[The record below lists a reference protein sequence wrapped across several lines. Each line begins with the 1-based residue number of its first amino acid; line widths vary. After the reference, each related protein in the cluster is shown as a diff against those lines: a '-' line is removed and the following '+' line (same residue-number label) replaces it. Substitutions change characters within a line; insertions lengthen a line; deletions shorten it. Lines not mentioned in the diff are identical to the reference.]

1 MGIRIPQGDGCV
13 RWRAIVRIMIIGGT
27 SGIGLALAKHY
38 AEQGAELALCSRDIT
53 RLCEHKLRKH
63 PHVRTYKLDIAD
75 RVALIRTVHDF
86 GKGGL
91 DMLIVT
97 AGQYADAA
105 GLASQPGIGLRVV
118 QTNIIGLVQAFETA
132 AALMQQQGHGHLVAV
147 ASVAGLLQE
156 YSGGSLYSAS
166 KRAAIGIC
174 DAYRKALRPY
184 GIAVTLIVPGYVDT
198 AGLRELNRGDLR
210 AKPFLQSEPD
220 AVRRIVH
227 AIEQRAG
234 RCIFPWQLHMLV
246 RLFNNLP
253 SSLRRLRQK

>member
-1 MGIRIPQGDGCV
+1 MK
-13 RWRAIVRIMIIGGT
+13 IMIIGGT

-38 AEQGAELALCSRDIT
+38 AELGAQLALCSRDIT
-53 RLCEHKLRKH
+53 RLDNHELRTD
-63 PHVRTYKLDIAD
+63 PRVRTYQLDIAD

-97 AGQYADAA
+97 AGQYADAV
-105 GLASQPGIGLRVV
+105 GLASQPSLGFRLV

-147 ASVAGLLQE
+147 ASIAGLLKE

-174 DAYRKALRPY
+174 DAYRKALSSY
-184 GIAVTLIVPGYVDT
+184 GIAVTSIVPGYVDT
-198 AGLRELNRGDLR
+198 ARLRELNQGDVR
-210 AKPFLQSEPD
+210 AKLFLQSESD

-227 AIEQRAG
+227 AIEQRAE
-234 RCIFPWQLHMLV
+234 RCIFPWQLHVMV
-246 RLFNNLP
+246 RLFNSLP
-253 SSLRRLRQK
+253 SSLQRLRQK

>member
-1 MGIRIPQGDGCV
+1 MK
-13 RWRAIVRIMIIGGT
+13 IMIIGGT

-38 AEQGAELALCSRDIT
+38 AEQGAQLALCSRDLT
-53 RLCEHKLRKH
+53 RLDDHALGTDSR
-63 PHVRTYKLDIAD
+63 VRTYQLDIAD

-86 GKGGL
+86 GRGGL

-97 AGQYADAA
+97 AGQYADAV
-105 GLASQPGIGLRVV
+105 GLASQPSLGLRVV
-118 QTNIIGLVQAFETA
+118 QTNIVGLVQAFETA

-147 ASVAGLLQE
+147 ASVAGLLEE

-184 GIAVTLIVPGYVDT
+184 RIAVTAIVPGYVDT
-198 AGLRELNRGDLR
+198 AGLRELNGGDAR
-210 AKPFLQSEPD
+210 PKPFLQSEPD
-220 AVRRIVH
+220 AVRRIVY

-234 RCIFPWQLHMLV
+234 RCIFPWQLHMMV
-246 RLFNNLP
+246 RLFNRLP
-253 SSLRRLRQK
+253 SSLRRLRRK

>member
-1 MGIRIPQGDGCV
+1 V
-13 RWRAIVRIMIIGGT
+13 KIMIIGGT

-38 AEQGAELALCSRDIT
+38 AKQGVQLALCSRDIT
-53 RLCEHKLRKH
+53 RLDSHELRTD
-63 PHVRTYKLDIAD
+63 PRVRTYQLDIAD
-75 RVALIRTVHDF
+75 HVALIRTVHDF

-97 AGQYADAA
+97 AGQYADTV
-105 GLASQPGIGLRVV
+105 GLALQPGLGLRVV
-118 QTNIIGLVQAFETA
+118 QTNILGLAQTFDTA
-132 AALMQQQGHGHLVAV
+132 AALMQRQGHGHLVAV
-147 ASVAGLLQE
+147 ASVAGLLKE
-156 YSGGSLYSAS
+156 YPGGSLYSAS

-184 GIAVTLIVPGYVDT
+184 GIAVTVIVPGYVDT
-198 AGLRELNRGDLR
+198 AGLRQLNQGDVR

-234 RCIFPWQLHMLV
+234 RCIFPWQLHMMV
-246 RLFNNLP
+246 RLFNSLP
-253 SSLRRLRQK
+253 STIQRLRQK